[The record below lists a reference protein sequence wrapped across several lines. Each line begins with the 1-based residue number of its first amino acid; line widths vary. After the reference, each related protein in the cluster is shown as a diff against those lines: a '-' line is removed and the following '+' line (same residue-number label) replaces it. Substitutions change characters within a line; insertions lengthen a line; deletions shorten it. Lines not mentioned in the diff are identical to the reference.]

1 VLALGGF
8 QVCVGE
14 RPVDAAAWGSARP
27 RELLAY
33 LVAHP
38 EGRTKEQV
46 GLALWPEASA
56 AQLRNNF
63 HVTLHRLR
71 RALGGPDW
79 VALEGDRYRVPPALV
94 AEFDARQFAREVAD
108 ARRALAQAGRAP
120 DAAAGAAAAL
130 ERALARYRG
139 DFLDGEAAGDWHL
152 EFRDHLQRMH
162 ADALSALGDHH
173 VAAGRPRQ
181 AAEAY
186 RRLLARDPL
195 REDAAAALMRCHAA
209 LGERAQALRVY
220 RELEAGLRAELGAPP
235 GGAAAA
241 LAAALREAG

>member
-1 VLALGGF
+1 VYALGGLR
-8 QVCVGE
+8 VCVGA
-14 RPVDAAAWGSARP
+14 RAVPAAAWGSARP

-33 LVAHP
+33 LLAHP

-71 RALGGPDW
+71 KALGGAAW
-79 VALEGDRYRVPPALV
+79 VALAGERYRVPAALV
-94 AEFDARQFAREVAD
+94 AEFDAARFAREAAA
-108 ARRALAQAGRAP
+108 ARAALARGAP
-120 DAAAGAAAAL
+120 GAAAAL
-130 ERALARYRG
+130 EAALAGYGG
-139 DFLDGEAAGDWHL
+139 DFLDGEGAGDWHL
-152 EFRDHLQRMH
+152 AFRAALRRAH
-162 ADALSALGDHH
+162 AEGLLALGAAHA
-173 VAAGRPRQ
+173 AAGRPGR

-186 RRLLARDPL
+186 GRALARDPL

-220 RELEAGLRAELGAPP
+220 RDLARRLRDELGAEPD
-235 GGAAAA
+235 AATTA
-241 LAAALREAG
+241 LAAELQRAA